1 MRALDLT
8 RNAAGADATVFF
20 EHPGGGAVFS
30 TGSIAFV
37 GSLAHKG
44 YDNNI
49 ARLTRNVLRRFLDPA
64 PFTMPQEIALL
75 RWNSSDTLS
84 R

>member
-1 MRALDLT
+1 
-8 RNAAGADATVFF
+8 
-20 EHPGGGAVFS
+20 
-30 TGSIAFV
+30 V

>member
-1 MRALDLT
+1 MGPIPAT
-8 RNAAGADATVFF
+8 GADATVFF

-37 GSLAHKG
+37 RSLAHKG

>member
-1 MRALDLT
+1 MGPEFPEVHDLRRRGRPVGPIPAT
-8 RNAAGADATVFF
+8 GADATVFF

-30 TGSIAFV
+30 PGSIAFV
-37 GSLAHKG
+37 RSLAHKG

-64 PFTMPQEIALL
+64 PFTMP
-75 RWNSSDTLS
+75 
-84 R
+84 